1 MTIFVMSLKWRELHN
16 PLTHTKQQ
24 KCQGNAREERYQ
36 AGGKLPAAEYIKKLE
51 RRVVDEN
58 EEA

>member
-1 MTIFVMSLKWRELHN
+1 MSLKWRELHN
-16 PLTHTKQQ
+16 PLTHTKQL

-36 AGGKLPAAEYIKKLE
+36 AGGELPAAEYIKKLE

-58 EEA
+58 EEV